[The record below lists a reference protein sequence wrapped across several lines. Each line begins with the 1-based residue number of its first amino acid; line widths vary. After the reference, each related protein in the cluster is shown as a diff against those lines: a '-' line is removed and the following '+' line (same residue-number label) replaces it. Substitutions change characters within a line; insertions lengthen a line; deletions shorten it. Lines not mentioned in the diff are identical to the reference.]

1 MRTASSPLARL
12 VLLLLP
18 TWLLSLPPDPAPG
31 QAPAEPSSLSL
42 AVLRIRSHGCS
53 GTVIRTG
60 DGWSDVLS
68 CAHAFR
74 GADACR
80 PLEIDG
86 PAQPHARPGRHPAR
100 LLKVDVVRDLSLL
113 RIDNGPFC
121 CVPVAPVDH
130 RLGRRLLSV
139 GYDEMRWPVT
149 ERTATALYTAG
160 PVTWTREAPW
170 HGRSG
175 GALFDVEGGYLVGV
189 VQAYEVSSPHRGL
202 YVSLATIHE
211 FLGDGAAAEHP
222 ALPRPPPIAESC
234 PPGGH

>member
-1 MRTASSPLARL
+1 MRTASSPLTRL

-18 TWLLSLPPDPAPG
+18 TWILSLPSGPATG
-31 QAPAEPSSLSL
+31 QAPAEPSPLAL
-42 AVLRIRSHGCS
+42 AVVRIPSHGCS

-60 DGWSDVLS
+60 DGWSDLLS

-74 GADACR
+74 GADALR
-80 PLEIDG
+80 PLAIDG
-86 PAQPHARPGRHPAR
+86 PAQPAAHPGRHPAR
-100 LLKVDVVRDLSLL
+100 LAKVDVERDLSLI
-113 RIDNGPFC
+113 RIDNGPYY
-121 CVPVAPVDH
+121 CVPVAPAGH
-130 RLGRRLLSV
+130 RMGRRLLSV

-149 ERTATALYTAG
+149 ERTATALFTAG
-160 PVTWTREAPW
+160 GVTWTHEAPW

-189 VQAYEVSSPHRGL
+189 VQAYEVPSPHRGL

-211 FLGDGAAAEHP
+211 FLGGGAAGTHP
-222 ALPRPPPIAESC
+222 ALPRPPPTAPGC